1 MFRRMAQAMN
11 QKASRAGSEGS
22 SRQRAGRRLQSLLCS
37 STPSPGLRLE
47 LAKWSQA
54 EEEAQ
59 PSCNQGL
66 LKEPQAPGIKGA
78 SLGLLLVCAHR
89 RWLLGAEILLRAV
102 AAAWELGAAGAALQH
117 GGAAGTGRPGGWHG
131 ACSAAKPA
139 STGTQPRAPHPPLPS
154 LSRFSDQTS
163 LSVTVQVPQS
173 AIYVA
178 GGCATRGSQHGQL
191 HMSGNIAPQ
200 CIHHTLPSLLLN
212 MKFS

>member
-1 MFRRMAQAMN
+1 LCCSVNTCCQIKQLLLIAHTAPIRGSPGTHDIRAELHSNLGHRSPSEKAGRMFRRMVQAMN

-102 AAAWELGAAGAALQH
+102 AAAWELGVAGAALQH
-117 GGAAGTGRPGGWHG
+117 GGAAGTGRPGG
-131 ACSAAKPA
+131 
-139 STGTQPRAPHPPLPS
+139 
-154 LSRFSDQTS
+154 
-163 LSVTVQVPQS
+163 
-173 AIYVA
+173 
-178 GGCATRGSQHGQL
+178 
-191 HMSGNIAPQ
+191 
-200 CIHHTLPSLLLN
+200 
-212 MKFS
+212 